1 MSRHFALVIIYAGE
15 WDGRLP
21 QCESSPRTAE
31 QSSASLTPSDG
42 EFHTV
47 SPQLRLAGEQ
57 QLLALAWTTALDRH
71 HPL

>member
-1 MSRHFALVIIYAGE
+1 MAGCLSKNPAQE
-15 WDGRLP
+15 RLNRAV
-21 QCESSPRTAE
+21 QSP
-31 QSSASLTPSDG
+31 ASLTPSDG

>member
-1 MSRHFALVIIYAGE
+1 MQESGKA
-15 WDGRLP
+15 GRLAMN
-21 QCESSPRTAE
+21 SSRQQLSRTV
-31 QSSASLTPSDG
+31 QSSASLAPHDG

-47 SPQLRLAGEQ
+47 SRQTRLGGEQ